1 MGFLRKI
8 ADKFDPTPPARPDF
22 ETRAV
27 DPSWTAL
34 AGGSADWLDAK
45 RTGTRYVAPWLA
57 ENLAA
62 YLAAINAVAS
72 AIGAFPALIY
82 RRTKEGREEVE
93 DHAISSL
100 IHEGPNPTQG
110 WPDFIEMLIAETLA
124 HGNGVAEIITDRRSG
139 MVTALKPHPWRS
151 VTPLILANGRM
162 VYDVPEGPAPGVGSA
177 RTKRLLDS
185 DVIHL
190 RDRSDDGLIG
200 RPRLSRCAAP
210 ARVALSM
217 QSYSEELYDNSAR
230 PSGVLSI
237 ESDLSPENLE
247 TLRTQADARFAGI
260 KNAGRLAILSGGKMS
275 YSPLATSPEDMEM
288 LSARR
293 FGVEE
298 IARIFQIP
306 PPLIQD
312 YTHNTFT
319 NSHAASLWFAQHTL
333 GPWVRKLEESFKRAL
348 FSEGERQTHSIEFDM
363 SSLLRGD
370 AAQRWAAH
378 DIAVKNDI
386 LSTDEIRQIEGWN
399 ARAKSEAPPRPGI
412 A

>member
-1 MGFLRKI
+1 MGLLRKI
-8 ADKFDPTPPARPDF
+8 ADAFDPPSANAPAR
-22 ETRAV
+22 EKRSI
-27 DPSWTAL
+27 DPSWAAL
-34 AGGSADWLDAK
+34 AGGSADWLQAK
-45 RTGTRYVAPWLA
+45 ATGSKYVTPWLA

-62 YLAAINAVAS
+62 YLAAINAIAS

-82 RRTKEGREEVE
+82 RRTETGREEVE
-93 DHAISSL
+93 EHAIASL
-100 IHEGPNPTQG
+100 IREGPNATQS
-110 WPDFIEMLIAETLA
+110 WCDFIEMMIAETLG
-124 HGNGVAEIITDRRSG
+124 HGNGLAEIVTDRRSG
-139 MVTALKPHPWRS
+139 AVTALRAHPWRS
-151 VTPLILANGRM
+151 VTPLILASGRL

-210 ARVALSM
+210 ARVALTM
-217 QSYSEELYDNSAR
+217 QSYAEELYDNSAR
-230 PSGVLSI
+230 PSGILSLEGNI
-237 ESDLSPENLE
+237 SQDEVENMRSRVDQE
-247 TLRTQADARFAGI
+247 YIGPA
-260 KNAGRLAILSGGKMS
+260 NAGKLLLLTGGDVK
-275 YSPLATSPEDMEM
+275 YSSLATSPEDMEM
-288 LSARR
+288 LAARR

-298 IARIFQIP
+298 LARIFQIP

-333 GPWVRKLEESFKRAL
+333 GPWVRKLEETLKRAL
-348 FSEGERQTHSIEFDM
+348 FSERERRTLSIEFDM

-370 AAQRWAAH
+370 AAQRWTAH
-378 DIAVKNDI
+378 DIAVRNNI
-386 LSTDEIRQIEGWN
+386 LSADEIRQIEGWN
-399 ARAKSEAPPRPGI
+399 ARPKTEAPPRPGI